1 MTSCDDL
8 PLLRGSE
15 RKARPR
21 GVLGEDGHHNWT
33 GDQASYSARHQRLRA
48 IRGSASQFPC
58 VDCQGPAVDWSQVT
72 GSTGLDVYEDYAPRC
87 RSCHASYDKAG
98 ERIRGYRHLGSSH
111 GLAKL
116 TEEDIPVIR
125 QRLKNGEVQRIIAL
139 DYGVHQVTISRIKTG
154 KDWSHV
160 TDGGDL
166 NGTD

>member
-1 MTSCDDL
+1 MTPDL

-48 IRGSASQFPC
+48 IRGSASQFQC
-58 VDCQGPAVDWSQVT
+58 VDCQSPAVDWSQVT
-72 GSTGLDVYEDYAPRC
+72 GSTGLDVYKDYAPRC
-87 RSCHASYDKAG
+87 RSCHMSYDNQG
-98 ERIRGYRHLGSSH
+98 DRLRGYRHLGSAH
-111 GLAKL
+111 GLSKL

-125 QRLKNGEVQRIIAL
+125 RRLKNGETQRVIAL

-154 KDWSHV
+154 KDWSHI
-160 TDGGDL
+160 TIGGDL
-166 NGTD
+166 NGIV

>member
-1 MTSCDDL
+1 M
-8 PLLRGSE
+8 PEGRV
-15 RKARPR
+15 RAARLR

-33 GDQASYSARHQRLRA
+33 GEEASYSARHQRLHA
-48 IRGSASQFPC
+48 ARGSASAHRC
-58 VDCQGPAVDWSQVT
+58 IDCSAQALDWSQT
-72 GSTGLDVYEDYAPRC
+72 HGTTGLDVDHDYEPRC
-87 RSCHASYDKAG
+87 RSCHATYDGAG
-98 ERIRGYRHLGSSH
+98 ARIVGYHHLGSKH

-116 TEEDIPVIR
+116 TEKDIPVIW

-160 TDGGDL
+160 TIGGDL